1 MGHRGEKR
9 RLERMPSDEI
19 IVAVKDV
26 IHSLAKGDYKT
37 LEADGRAGRLSA
49 EDLRDAVA
57 TYGRSL
63 IIPPDE
69 AWEEELLREA
79 IPVGEQGNS
88 WALVANLWTV
98 GQGRSDLSLEATA
111 EARPEGVLVSIDD
124 LHVL

>member
-1 MGHRGEKR
+1 M
-9 RLERMPSDEI
+9 ERMPSDEI

-98 GQGRSDLSLEATA
+98 EEGRSDLSLEATA

>member
-1 MGHRGEKR
+1 M
-9 RLERMPSDEI
+9 ERTPPDEI

-26 IHSLAKGDYKT
+26 IHSLAKGDYET

-49 EDLRDAVA
+49 EDLRVAVA
-57 TYGRSL
+57 TYGGTL

-79 IPVGEQGNS
+79 APVGGQGNS

-98 GQGRSDLSLEATA
+98 EEGRSDLSLEATA
-111 EARPEGVLVSIDD
+111 EARPEGVRVSIED